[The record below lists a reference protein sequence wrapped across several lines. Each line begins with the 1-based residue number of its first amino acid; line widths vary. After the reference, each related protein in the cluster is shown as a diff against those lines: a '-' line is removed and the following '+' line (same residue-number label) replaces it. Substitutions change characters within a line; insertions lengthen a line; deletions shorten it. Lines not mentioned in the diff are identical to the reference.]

1 MSILNQ
7 YFRRIAHLPPALLIV
22 LIGLLYA
29 FLIFGRSEKPFYSD
43 PGLMYLQTVDVL
55 QRGDFVFDYQGRD
68 IDPEYRLLPFRRPFL
83 EKVNNEYYIDFPPY
97 WPLINAPLLWLM
109 DTAGLFIWNL
119 TAFVLTLIVIAGITR
134 IFLNTNAAMNLAIL
148 LYSFGCAAPLY
159 TLYFHEYTVALL
171 PATLSFYLILRYVHS
186 GERRRDAVLAGFCAA
201 ISLYF
206 RLEFV
211 FFYIAIGLYPLLRNR
226 RLELRGGLL
235 MLAGFALP
243 FCVLLYCNQ
252 QIHGHPLGL
261 RYTLTMNA
269 VMGSPAGHPA
279 DTEQQADTES
289 NGSTGP
295 ELQRSDPT
303 TPQSDE
309 SRPAPDTTPGDH
321 LLDPLPDGGNDRLAI
336 IQSLL
341 FSRLRGLFYQS
352 PFLLLGMFL
361 WAYARWKRSARDL
374 FPSAMVLL
382 ISGTLILLFAPNTG
396 DHFAPRYL
404 FVLIPPAI
412 VLGV

>member
-186 GERRRDAVLAGFCAA
+186 
-201 ISLYF
+201 
-206 RLEFV
+206 
-211 FFYIAIGLYPLLRNR
+211 
-226 RLELRGGLL
+226 
-235 MLAGFALP
+235 
-243 FCVLLYCNQ
+243 
-252 QIHGHPLGL
+252 
-261 RYTLTMNA
+261 
-269 VMGSPAGHPA
+269 
-279 DTEQQADTES
+279 
-289 NGSTGP
+289 
-295 ELQRSDPT
+295 
-303 TPQSDE
+303 
-309 SRPAPDTTPGDH
+309 
-321 LLDPLPDGGNDRLAI
+321 
-336 IQSLL
+336 
-341 FSRLRGLFYQS
+341 
-352 PFLLLGMFL
+352 
-361 WAYARWKRSARDL
+361 
-374 FPSAMVLL
+374 
-382 ISGTLILLFAPNTG
+382 
-396 DHFAPRYL
+396 
-404 FVLIPPAI
+404 
-412 VLGV
+412 